1 VRVVVLGAGSL
12 GSLYAA
18 WCADAGHDVVVVAR
32 PAHAAAIGA
41 AGLLVRDL
49 DGHERTV
56 PLGAVADAADAP
68 DADVVVLAS
77 KAPDTASLLDRYRG
91 TPTAAWSIQNGALQ
105 AEPLIERFGAAGIG
119 CVSMVGGTLAAPGV
133 VHHTFAGCTYLGPMW
148 SSSLTAVEVAVAS
161 LPADAGV
168 VVREDI
174 ASVLWSK
181 AVLAAAAMGM
191 SVLLRTPYHR
201 VFTDPAAREVFL
213 SIVADAAAI
222 ATAEGAH
229 LVDLPG
235 PLQAGT
241 LVALP
246 RPEALARLAAVGA
259 AMVAAGPTE
268 VRVSMLQSLESGRR
282 LEVDAV
288 FGSLVDRADRHGLAV
303 PVLRAVTNVV
313 TALDRLA
320 GTGTVDPIPSTSGD
334 AR

>member
-1 VRVVVLGAGSL
+1 MRVVVLGAGSL

-18 WCADAGHDVVVVAR
+18 WCADAGHDVVAVAR
-32 PAHAAAIGA
+32 PAHAAAIGE
-41 AGLLVRDL
+41 AGLVVRDL
-49 DGHERTV
+49 GGHERTV
-56 PLGAVADAADAP
+56 RIDAVADAADAP

-91 TPTAAWSIQNGALQ
+91 APLAAWSIQNGALQ
-105 AEPLIERFGAAGIG
+105 AEPLVARFGAAGIG
-119 CVSMVGGTLAAPGV
+119 CVSMVGGTLAAPGR
-133 VHHTFAGCTYLGPMW
+133 VHHTFAGRTYLGPMPT
-148 SSSLTAVEVAVAS
+148 SSAAAVEAAVAS

-168 VVREDI
+168 EVRDDI
-174 ASVLWSK
+174 GSVLWSK

-191 SVLLRTPYHR
+191 SVLLRAPYHH
-201 VFTDPAAREVFL
+201 VFTDRAAREVFL
-213 SIVADAAAI
+213 SIVEDASAIAAA
-222 ATAEGAH
+222 EGND

-246 RPEALARLAAVGA
+246 RDEALARLAAVGE
-259 AMVAAGPTE
+259 AMVAAGQVE

-288 FGSLVDRADRHGLAV
+288 FGDLVDRADRHGLAV
-303 PVLRAVTNVV
+303 PVLRAVTHVV

-320 GTGTVDPIPSTSGD
+320 APTTTTNTGG